1 MKKRLIIIALVVST
15 FSFGQVGSDLSLR
28 ENIYKNINGLK
39 LVDSVSLADIIG
51 GFSKG
56 DGYGGYTFQLDSNM
70 TFEKCG
76 YDCITRGILDSGSW
90 KIQDN
95 NVVVLKSKEQT
106 LSFDIVKF
114 DELYFFILPI
124 QRQKFI
130 TDLLATEI
138 KLKNAKPVKIGDRT
152 YSVNNLIGFILTKK
166 YYAKDLENFFNP

>member
-56 DGYGGYTFQLDSNM
+56 DGYGGYRFRLDSNM
-70 TFEKCG
+70 TFQKIDF
-76 YDCITRGILDSGSW
+76 DCMLRVITDSGSW
-90 KIQDN
+90 KILDT
-95 NVVVLKSKEQT
+95 NVLVLKSKKQT
-106 LSFDIVKF
+106 LLFDIVEF
-114 DELYFFILPI
+114 DDFYFFILPF

-130 TDLLATEI
+130 KNI
-138 KLKNAKPVKIGDRT
+138 KEMKIKFKNIKPF
-152 YSVNNLIGFILTKK
+152 NLDNKMRSADFVAGYWLRNK
-166 YYAKDLENFFNP
+166 YYLKEITTLINP